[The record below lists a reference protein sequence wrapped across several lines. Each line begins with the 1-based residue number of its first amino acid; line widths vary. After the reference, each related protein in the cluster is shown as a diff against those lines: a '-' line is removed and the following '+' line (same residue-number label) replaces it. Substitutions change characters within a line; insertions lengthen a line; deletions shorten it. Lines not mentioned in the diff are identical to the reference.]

1 MGASGD
7 NHAPPPYQYKRAQV
21 FRNLDAVPRGVSF
34 LYPVITPRGWA
45 EKGYLMIKMM
55 MLKIDNDNAHI
66 YWALSVCQGLS

>member
-21 FRNLDAVPRGVSF
+21 FRNLDVVPRGVSF

-45 EKGYLMIKMM
+45 EKGYLMIKM
-55 MLKIDNDNAHI
+55 DDA
-66 YWALSVCQGLS
+66 